1 MNEKLTIQELIAE
14 LAIKQNIG
22 QADAEAFVCSFFA
35 LIEDGL
41 KRDKYVRIKGFGT
54 FKLIDTDL
62 NDGRVVFVPET
73 SVRDAVNK
81 PFAHFQPVE
90 LKEGIHFGD
99 VEEELAHVQRKDTV
113 TANDEK
119 NESDIVD
126 KKHVPDVD
134 KGCESSECVV
144 SEDDFNN
151 DTEKNDVCKVSEVQT
166 KRKFA
171 PWYIPVAILFVG
183 IVIGCGI
190 MWGVFS
196 DNVKSGSKLMGDVKS
211 GSKLMGDI
219 AVSGYIDSVL
229 VDSAYLGDDDSL
241 VAVKQ
246 DTTAVHKK
254 TIDSII
260 NAATEDRKE
269 IEYLSDE
276 VPYKISGTI
285 ETFTIVKGSTLSKVA
300 YRYYKNR
307 KLWPKVA
314 YRYYKNRKLWPY
326 IVMHNK
332 HVIQDPNNV
341 PIGTVLRI
349 PELTPVE

>member
-81 PFAHFQPVE
+81 PFVHFQPVE

-144 SEDDFNN
+144 SEDDVKN

-196 DNVKSGSKLMGDVKS
+196 DNVKSGSKLMGD
-211 GSKLMGDI
+211 I

-246 DTTAVHKK
+246 DTTAVHKR

-260 NAATEDRKE
+260 NAATEDKNE
-269 IEYLSDE
+269 IKYLSDE
-276 VPYKISGTI
+276 VSYKISGTI
-285 ETFTIVKGSTLSKVA
+285 ETFTIVKGSTLS
-300 YRYYKNR
+300 
-307 KLWPKVA
+307 KVA

>member
-126 KKHVPDVD
+126 EKHVPDVN
-134 KGCESSECVV
+134 KGCESSECVI
-144 SEDDFNN
+144 SEDDFKN

-196 DNVKSGSKLMGDVKS
+196 DNVKS

-307 KLWPKVA
+307 KLWP
-314 YRYYKNRKLWPY
+314 Y

>member
-1 MNEKLTIQELIAE
+1 
-14 LAIKQNIG
+14 
-22 QADAEAFVCSFFA
+22 
-35 LIEDGL
+35 
-41 KRDKYVRIKGFGT
+41 
-54 FKLIDTDL
+54 
-62 NDGRVVFVPET
+62 
-73 SVRDAVNK
+73 
-81 PFAHFQPVE
+81 
-90 LKEGIHFGD
+90 
-99 VEEELAHVQRKDTV
+99 
-113 TANDEK
+113 
-119 NESDIVD
+119 
-126 KKHVPDVD
+126 
-134 KGCESSECVV
+134 
-144 SEDDFNN
+144 
-151 DTEKNDVCKVSEVQT
+151 
-166 KRKFA
+166 
-171 PWYIPVAILFVG
+171 
-183 IVIGCGI
+183 

-196 DNVKSGSKLMGDVKS
+196 DNVKSE
-211 GSKLMGDI
+211 SKLMGDI

-307 KLWPKVA
+307 KLWP
-314 YRYYKNRKLWPY
+314 Y